1 VSVCLGHTGINFQGL
16 GLDMEPIPA
25 YSLLLFQR
33 SAHCLFACEIKK
45 NYHQMIDYKIRYF
58 EARLNYLQANAIV
71 FVTKSGLL
79 VSGSQILTFF
89 FR

>member
-1 VSVCLGHTGINFQGL
+1 
-16 GLDMEPIPA
+16 
-25 YSLLLFQR
+25 
-33 SAHCLFACEIKK
+33 
-45 NYHQMIDYKIRYF
+45 MIDYEIRYF

>member
-1 VSVCLGHTGINFQGL
+1 
-16 GLDMEPIPA
+16 
-25 YSLLLFQR
+25 
-33 SAHCLFACEIKK
+33 
-45 NYHQMIDYKIRYF
+45 MIDYKIRYF

-79 VSGSQILTFF
+79 VSGLQILTFF